1 MTHKT
6 KKNEGEVEQ
15 YFIPDHHPA
24 IVEREVWD
32 KAQVR
37 LEQIAG
43 KRRRIRLKQQRLIP
57 LRKGVLLGFVP
68 IRPTWKAV
76 SFKRLETATEKVMAL
91 ADAKPEQVHIE
102 YESEECEMEILKG
115 FEVINLKQPKD
126 ESIMTVTSNS
136 LKFNKATAVGLNY
149 GVDSLT
155 RQEMDI
161 TPFKNIL
168 NDMYSRD
175 ISKKVLAGRM
185 TRSRQGKF
193 CGGQPPLGLMRD
205 PEDRGHL
212 ILDPETAPVIRKIY
226 DLALDG
232 WGCMRIAKQLMEDKV
247 PITRVNGNTACDVNY
262 YAWGG
267 ARISHILRNPFYKG
281 AHLVCRTH
289 QKGIRSNTYDS
300 IPREDWEI
308 IEGCHEAIVT
318 PEEWEQVQAI
328 VDRRPP
334 IMKGNACPFYNL
346 FHGII
351 YCATCGKSMQVRYE
365 KVGRTGKN
373 RFTGEMREPIDKAYY
388 ICQTYNRLGKNAC
401 TSHKIEARD
410 LYNLVLK
417 DIQELAAMALKDAS
431 EMQKERERLEA
442 RNREIDDMF
451 LSLYTD
457 KAKGVISEQRFIKL
471 TAAMDQE
478 QEENQR
484 RLQEL
489 LRMLQQSDAQES
501 EVRTFIREIRQYA
514 TIQELDETVSN
525 RLISRI
531 LVGEV
536 KKVDGQKVQ
545 KVRIVYNFVGDVWND
560 TKISS
565 CNVPTQA

>member
-1 MTHKT
+1 MNR
-6 KKNEGEVEQ
+6 KKQASPKCTALYCRISLEDGGDSESMSISNQKLMLQEFAEKQGLFPYEFYVDDG
-15 YFIPDHHPA
+15 YTGRNFNRPA
-24 IVEREVWD
+24 FQRMIGDIE
-32 KAQVR
+32 
-37 LEQIAG
+37 AG
-43 KRRRIRLKQQRLIP
+43 KIGCVITKDLSRLGRNY
-57 LRKGVLLGFVP
+57 
-68 IRPTWKAV
+68 
-76 SFKRLETATEKVMAL
+76 
-91 ADAKPEQVHIE
+91 IE
-102 YESEECEMEILKG
+102 AGSYIEI
-115 FEVINLKQPKD
+115 FFPKHHVRYIAITD
-126 ESIMTVTSNS
+126 
-136 LKFNKATAVGLNY
+136 

-155 RQEMDI
+155 RQELDI

-193 CGGQPPLGLMRD
+193 CGGQTPFGLMRD
-205 PEDRGHL
+205 PKDHGHL
-212 ILDPETAPVIRKIY
+212 ILDPETAPIIRRIY

-247 PITRVNGNTACDVNY
+247 PITRVKGNPACDVNY
-262 YAWGG
+262 YAWSG
-267 ARISHILRNPFYKG
+267 ARINRILRNPFYKG

-289 QKGIRSNTYDS
+289 QKGIRSGTVDF
-300 IPREDWEI
+300 IPREDWEVL
-308 IEGCHEAIVT
+308 ENCHEAIVS
-318 PEEWEQVQAI
+318 PEEWSQVQTI
-328 VDRRPP
+328 IDRRPP
-334 IMKGNACPFYNL
+334 VMQGNTCPFYNL
-346 FHGII
+346 FHGIL

-373 RFTGEMREPIDKAYY
+373 RFTGEKREPIDKAYY

-417 DIQELAAMALKDAS
+417 DIQELAAMALKDADTFYQRLSHRMERRYMADAS

-457 KAKGVISEQRFIKL
+457 KAKGVISEQRFMKL
-471 TAAMDQE
+471 TAAMEQE
-478 QEENQR
+478 QEENQHC
-484 RLQEL
+484 LQEL
-489 LRMLQQSDAQES
+489 MRMLQQSDAQEN

-514 TIQELDETVSN
+514 TIQELDETVLN

-545 KVRIVYNFVGDVWND
+545 QVRIAYKFVGDVFEAKN
-560 TKISS
+560 
-565 CNVPTQA
+565 